1 MDKEHGH
8 ISRRVGTIGFFT
20 LVSRIL
26 GLVRDSALAYAFG
39 ATLVALAFYVAF
51 RIPNLLR
58 RLVAEGSLTICFVPI
73 YTEYLKRSR
82 KDARE
87 VLSIVFTCLSAV
99 LALMVVLGIVFAP
112 WVVKLVAYGFEGS
125 QTKFDLTVYLTRIMF
140 PYIFLISL
148 VALAMGTLNSL
159 KKFAAPAASPI
170 LLNVAIIFGAL
181 VLKDHLPE
189 PTAGVAIGV
198 LLGGVL
204 QLALQIPS
212 LAKEGML
219 PRLNF
224 NWRHPALKS
233 LGLMMLPSAYGAA
246 VYQINVV
253 VITLLASFLP
263 HGTVSYLW
271 YADRVSEFPLGIFAI
286 AVATATL
293 PTLSDHAADK
303 KIESFKETANYGL
316 RLAFLI
322 DIPAAAGLYILSLP
336 IVRMLFERG
345 AFSEYASIATAQTLQ
360 MFALGIPFVSGVRNL
375 VPAFFAL
382 RSPKTPVIVATIA
395 LFWNA
400 AVALLLMKAFLHRG
414 LALAMASSS
423 LINFA
428 LLLYLFRKKVGKI
441 GAKKLLASVAR
452 TIAATAV
459 MSALLA
465 GAVRFGGLFETGGA
479 YHRAAVLCML
489 IAVSVVLYIAIIRA
503 ISPDEYEAL
512 VEMIKRRKK
521 TPLPTSGADA
531 NGQIPQ

>member
-1 MDKEHGH
+1 MSSCQPVKQEHSH
-8 ISRRVGTIGFFT
+8 ISKRVGIIGFFT

-26 GLVRDSALAYAFG
+26 GLVRDSVMAYAFG
-39 ATLVALAFYVAF
+39 ATLVADAFYVAF

-58 RLVAEGSLTICFVPI
+58 RLVAEGSLTIAFVPI

-82 KDARE
+82 KDALA
-87 VLSIVFTCLSAV
+87 VLSIVFTCLSVV
-99 LALMVVLGIVFAP
+99 LAVIVILGIAFAP
-112 WVVKLVAYGFEGS
+112 WIVKAVAYGFEGS
-125 QTKFDLTVYLTRIMF
+125 QAKFDLTVYLTRIMF

-170 LLNVAIIFGAL
+170 FLNLAIIFGAL
-181 VLKDHLPE
+181 VLRNYFPE
-189 PTAGVAIGV
+189 PTAGVAVGV

-204 QLALQIPS
+204 QLALQVPN
-212 LAKEGML
+212 LKREGML
-219 PRLNF
+219 PSLNL

-233 LGLMMLPSAYGAA
+233 LGLMMIPSAYGAA
-246 VYQINVV
+246 IYQINVI

-303 KIESFKETANYGL
+303 DIVSFKETANYGL

-322 DIPAAAGLYILSLP
+322 DIPAAAGLFILSFP

-345 AFSEYASIATAQTLQ
+345 VFSEQASVATAQTLQ

-382 RSPKTPVIVATIA
+382 RSPRTPVMIATLA

-400 AVALLLMKAFLHRG
+400 AVALLLMRPLLHMG

-423 LINFA
+423 VMNFF
-428 LLLYLFRKKVGKI
+428 LLLYLFRRKVGPV
-441 GAKKLLASVAR
+441 GGRKLLLSIAR
-452 TIAATAV
+452 TAVATVAMSAFLIAAIH
-459 MSALLA
+459 
-465 GAVRFGGLFETGGA
+465 FGGLFEAGSP
-479 YHRAAVLCML
+479 YHRAAVLLAL
-489 IAVSVVLYIAIIRA
+489 IAVSFIIYIAIIRA
-503 ISPDEYEAL
+503 ISPDEYQAI
-512 VEMIKRRKK
+512 VGMIKKRKM
-521 TPLPTSGADA
+521 AI
-531 NGQIPQ
+531 GQ